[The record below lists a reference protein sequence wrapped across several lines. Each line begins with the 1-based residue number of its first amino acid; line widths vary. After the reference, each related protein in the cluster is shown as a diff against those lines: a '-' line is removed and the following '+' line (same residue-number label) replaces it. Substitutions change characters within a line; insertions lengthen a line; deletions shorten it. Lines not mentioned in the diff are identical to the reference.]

1 MRPILGR
8 TTLLV
13 ATAACALAGLGPPAE
28 SVAAT
33 SCSPVVNPYE
43 GTRYEGVDLR
53 RIRATGV
60 SCPRARQVTRRAHR
74 KALRLVPRPNGILRF
89 EWHGWAVRG
98 DLQPSTD
105 RYVAKR
111 NAKRVRWV
119 F

>member
-1 MRPILGR
+1 
-8 TTLLV
+8 V
-13 ATAACALAGLGPPAE
+13 ATAACALAGLGAPAE

-74 KALRLVPRPNGILRF
+74 KALRLVPRPSGILRF

-111 NAKRVRWV
+111 NRKRVRWV